1 MSERQFIYGIN
12 PVKEALR
19 GNRSIYEVF
28 IYKGRN
34 PNTVKSIIELCKRRG
49 IKVSFVERSFFSS
62 FPKAHQGIAALT
74 ESPPSLSIE
83 DLFEISHQKGEPAFY
98 LVIDSVQD
106 PRNLGAIL
114 RTAEVAGV
122 HGVVLPKKRIARGET
137 VEKASAG
144 AMQHLPIVNVPN
156 IKHALS
162 KFRERGI
169 TVYAAE
175 ADGQILYWEADMTG
189 PLTILIGSEGEGIKK
204 TVKSYADSVI
214 TIPVRGKINSL
225 NVSVATG
232 IILYEVLRQR
242 RKI

>member
-1 MSERQFIYGIN
+1 
-12 PVKEALR
+12 V
-19 GNRSIYEVF
+19 V
-28 IYKGRN
+28 
-34 PNTVKSIIELCKRRG
+34 
-49 IKVSFVERSFFSS
+49 
-62 FPKAHQGIAALT
+62 
-74 ESPPSLSIE
+74 
-83 DLFEISHQKGEPAFY
+83 
-98 LVIDSVQD
+98 DSVQD

-122 HGVVLPKKRIARGET
+122 HGVVLPKRRIARGKT

-144 AMQHLPIVNVPN
+144 ALQYLPIVNVPN

-175 ADGQILYWEADMTG
+175 AGGQMLYWEADMTV
-189 PLTILIGSEGEGIKK
+189 PLTIVIGSEGEGIKR

-214 TIPVRGKINSL
+214 TIPIRGKINSL

-232 IILYEVLRQR
+232 ILLYEVLRQR